1 MELSSIVHI
10 DPSQISDFK
19 ADVFITTL
27 GYETRC
33 TQIARLLEPL
43 SYRKVALVDKHVI
56 KEFSY
61 NANREYFLSREFE
74 LVEVDAEV
82 PDLEVILGTLTGED
96 TGIMI
101 DCTSMPPNWYYQ
113 FFKRM
118 DENQD
123 YDGVVRM
130 RIAYTMANYVDVGSS
145 MKVKEIRNFLQ
156 ADIKSSLKKKKA
168 LVLGLGQ
175 EKNIGDSIYKIVE
188 PDLLYLYYADPPVEK
203 RFVEQ
208 TFINNHALIN
218 ATPIKN
224 LISYNIRNGQ
234 AIYQSLINNILPLRN
249 EYSIILVPH
258 GPKIFSVV
266 SMLIHLGYPDVRISY
281 PSFKKPP
288 VADRSPSG
296 KAVILD
302 VLFEGEE

>member
-43 SYRKVALVDKHVI
+43 SCRKVALVAKQSI

-61 NANREYFLSREFE
+61 DANREYFLNREFE
-74 LVEVDAEV
+74 LVEVDSEV
-82 PDLEVILGTLTGED
+82 PDLEVILGSLTEED
-96 TGIMI
+96 KGIMI

-118 DENQD
+118 DENQEH
-123 YDGVVRM
+123 DGVVRM
-130 RIAYTMANYVDVGSS
+130 RIAYTMANYVDVESS

-156 ADIKSSLKKKKA
+156 ADIKSSVKKKRA

-175 EKNIGDSIYKIVE
+175 EKNIGESIYKIVE

-234 AIYQSLINNILPLRN
+234 SIYQSLINTILPLRN
-249 EYSIILVPH
+249 DYSIILVPH

-296 KAVILD
+296 KPVILD
-302 VLFEGEE
+302 ILFEGEE